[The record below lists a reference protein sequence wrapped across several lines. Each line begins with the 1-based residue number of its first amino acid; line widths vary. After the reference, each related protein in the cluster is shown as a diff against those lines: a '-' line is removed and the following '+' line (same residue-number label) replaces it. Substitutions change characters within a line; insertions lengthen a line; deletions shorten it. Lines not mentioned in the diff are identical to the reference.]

1 LGRELEEWLAKQTLL
16 AAMALRSL
24 AASLVLEAQDEI
36 SALDFTSR
44 TFGRADFLSKRIKT
58 LVWSATEPLVVELIK
73 EANED
78 LARIIPNEAVQINIF
93 DHITEP
99 RDLLASISS
108 ALTGALSL
116 TATAD
121 LYAYARDHICF
132 TLLTGDKDK
141 PAVLEQLT
149 SLYVEAAERAIK
161 P

>member
-1 LGRELEEWLAKQTLL
+1 
-16 AAMALRSL
+16 
-24 AASLVLEAQDEI
+24 
-36 SALDFTSR
+36 
-44 TFGRADFLSKRIKT
+44 
-58 LVWSATEPLVVELIK
+58 
-73 EANED
+73 
-78 LARIIPNEAVQINIF
+78 
-93 DHITEP
+93 
-99 RDLLASISS
+99 
-108 ALTGALSL
+108 LTGALSL